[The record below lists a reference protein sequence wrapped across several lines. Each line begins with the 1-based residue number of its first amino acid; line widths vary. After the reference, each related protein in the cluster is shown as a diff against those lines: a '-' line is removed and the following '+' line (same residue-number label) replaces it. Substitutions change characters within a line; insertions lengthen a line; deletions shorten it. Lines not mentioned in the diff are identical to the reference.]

1 MIYESADAAVRRM
14 NRQFLKLFGTLKL
27 AKFDEISLLRA
38 VSAVYDRSVEIAKQN
53 YYEIATDAYITG
65 LMMCGIDGKEAARRC
80 NNRIDRDWILDM
92 LEEVDD
98 IMLYR
103 FLDEAE
109 RKKQRL
115 AEALSKALNKNAEV
129 DRALKAW
136 VRQVAQFAI
145 NAVDR
150 AQLQAFRDAG
160 ITQVMWHTEADEKV
174 CDECAPLNGQIFAID
189 NVPRKP
195 HPNCRCW
202 LTPVFT
208 E

>member
-53 YYEIATDAYITG
+53 YYEIATDAYIAG

-80 NNRIDRDWILDM
+80 NDRIDRDWILDM

-103 FLDEAE
+103 FLEEAE

-115 AEALSKALNKNAEV
+115 AEALSKALNRNAEV
-129 DRALKAW
+129 DKALRAWA
-136 VRQVAQFAI
+136 RQIAQFAL
-145 NAVDR
+145 NTVDR
-150 AQLQAFRDAG
+150 AQVQAFRDAG
-160 ITQVMWHTEADEKV
+160 ITRVMWHTENDDRV
-174 CDECAPLNGQIFAID
+174 CNDCAPLDGKVFDID
-189 NVPRKP
+189 DVPRKP

-202 LTPVFT
+202 LTPVFS